1 MSLGREESGIAG
13 RISCEFTS
21 RLWRGDLMKY
31 LLLSRFELKR
41 SISRYDSKLPAAK
54 GEPAT
59 HTLDF
64 TPMSAVFMER
74 MLTRIRED
82 CGEAL
87 RIFGT
92 GTGGVADGGAG
103 ASVVKR
109 FVDRLV
115 GEVVRRAVSYM
126 IFRREA
132 HLPDFPP
139 PP

>member
-1 MSLGREESGIAG
+1 MPSQSTKGFCA
-13 RISCEFTS
+13 
-21 RLWRGDLMKY
+21 DA
-31 LLLSRFELKR
+31 LLTN
-41 SISRYDSKLPAAK
+41 SKLPSAK
-54 GEPAT
+54 GQPAT

-74 MLTRIRED
+74 MLARIRED

-92 GTGGVADGGAG
+92 GSRTGLAADGGAG

-115 GEVVRRAVSYM
+115 GEVVGRM
-126 IFRREA
+126 
-132 HLPDFPP
+132 
-139 PP
+139 

>member
-1 MSLGREESGIAG
+1 MNQGLEVNGTAG
-13 RISCEFTS
+13 RISC
-21 RLWRGDLMKY
+21 
-31 LLLSRFELKR
+31 R
-41 SISRYDSKLPAAK
+41 SLALPLHSKESLCADAPLINSKLPSAK
-54 GEPAT
+54 GQPAT

-74 MLTRIRED
+74 MLARIRED

-92 GTGGVADGGAG
+92 GTHAGLAADGGAG

-115 GEVVRRAVSYM
+115 GEVVGLHK
-126 IFRREA
+126 E
-132 HLPDFPP
+132 
-139 PP
+139 

>member
-1 MSLGREESGIAG
+1 
-13 RISCEFTS
+13 
-21 RLWRGDLMKY
+21 
-31 LLLSRFELKR
+31 
-41 SISRYDSKLPAAK
+41 
-54 GEPAT
+54 
-59 HTLDF
+59 
-64 TPMSAVFMER
+64 MSAVFMER

-115 GEVVRRAVSYM
+115 GEVVRRAESQNVSP
-126 IFRREA
+126 RSVA
-132 HLPDFPP
+132 HLSGFLLR
-139 PP
+139 

>member
-1 MSLGREESGIAG
+1 MNLGLEGNGIAG
-13 RISCEFTS
+13 RTSCKSFAVPSQSTK
-21 RLWRGDLMKY
+21 GFCADA
-31 LLLSRFELKR
+31 LLTN
-41 SISRYDSKLPAAK
+41 SKLPSAK
-54 GEPAT
+54 GQPAT

-74 MLTRIRED
+74 MLARIRED

-92 GTGGVADGGAG
+92 GSRTDLSADGGAG

-115 GEVVRRAVSYM
+115 GEVVGRM
-126 IFRREA
+126 
-132 HLPDFPP
+132 
-139 PP
+139 